1 MQVKPFVLAVFSTV
15 FLLILLSGI
24 QQKIEI
30 TAQAQSS
37 IQSTSIDLG
46 ANDLS
51 QPLWLIIR
59 TSNGANLQGQVKL
72 NGQVIQALNGQ
83 GSQVNLSNYLRRG
96 KQEIVITGNYSPAD
110 GSVIIELNGNNT
122 QVSQQT
128 SGNGSLNQ
136 QIRIGV
142 R

>member
-1 MQVKPFVLAVFSTV
+1 M
-15 FLLILLSGI
+15 SGV

-37 IQSTSIDLG
+37 IQSTSIEIN
-46 ANDLS
+46 ANELS
-51 QPLWLIIR
+51 QPLWLTIR
-59 TSNGANLQGQVKL
+59 TSNEANLQGQIKL
-72 NGQVIQALNGQ
+72 NGQVIQGLSGQ

-96 KQEIVITGNYSPAD
+96 EQEIVITGNYSPAD
-110 GSVIIELNGNNT
+110 ASVMIELNGNNT

-128 SGNGSLNQ
+128 SGNGFLNQ